1 MSNEDVQKVCTFYM
15 RCVRTMARVRWQQHI
30 RNEVV
35 LTRVGIKDPKTLLC
49 QRVLEWTGHVRR
61 MELDRLPRQIMCG
74 RPTDGQKKE
83 GGQTLAYLTVVD
95 RMVKQHM
102 PGLQGWW
109 SSAAD
114 KETWNGLVF
123 EGKKTKRR
131 KSPKRRNSPIVDKS
145 ESEESVAKPQGTK
158 CPNCGNTFRT
168 PQGRALHQR
177 RAKCTAETKAAPP
190 MYSAL
195 I

>member
-1 MSNEDVQKVCTFYM
+1 MAKVVPVLLYGAETWTMSNEDVQKVCTFYM

-35 LTRVGIKDPKTLLC
+35 LTRVGIKDPKTLLR

-83 GGQTLAYLTVVD
+83 GGQTLAYLSVVD
-95 RMVKQHM
+95 RMVRQHM

-145 ESEESVAKPQGTK
+145 ESEESVAK
-158 CPNCGNTFRT
+158 
-168 PQGRALHQR
+168 
-177 RAKCTAETKAAPP
+177 
-190 MYSAL
+190 
-195 I
+195 